1 MSAIPYQGTTVKT
14 KIWKWIKRSP
24 FLTALS
30 TYGAFILTGAVI
42 LGSFS
47 VLGLLTSLFPGIMA
61 WFLSA
66 AYNENRVEKLRI
78 QGKAKEL

>member
-1 MSAIPYQGTTVKT
+1 MSAIPYQGTTVKS
-14 KIWKWIKRSP
+14 KVLKWIKHSP
-24 FLTALS
+24 ILTSLS
-30 TYGAFILTGAVI
+30 TYAAFILTGAII

-47 VLGLLTSLFPGIMA
+47 ILGLLTSLFPGIMA

-66 AYNENRVEKLRI
+66 AYNETRIEKLRV